1 MGQDFFQQFR
11 ILFFPVE
18 FCCGLQFFLMVGEV
32 FPVFDGIVQLGNLFQ
47 DFGPFIGR
55 KFPKFILCRFVFEF
69 FQART
74 FISNFKD
81 TLLSPANVW

>member
-18 FCCGLQFFLMVGEV
+18 FCRDLQFFLMVGEI

-69 FQART
+69 FQAGT

>member
-1 MGQDFFQQFR
+1 
-11 ILFFPVE
+11 
-18 FCCGLQFFLMVGEV
+18 MVGEV

-47 DFGPFIGR
+47 DFGPLIGR
-55 KFPKFILCRFVFEF
+55 KFPKFILSRFVFEF
-69 FQART
+69 FQAGT

>member
-1 MGQDFFQQFR
+1 
-11 ILFFPVE
+11 
-18 FCCGLQFFLMVGEV
+18 MVGEV

-47 DFGPFIGR
+47 DFGTLIGR

-69 FQART
+69 FQAGT